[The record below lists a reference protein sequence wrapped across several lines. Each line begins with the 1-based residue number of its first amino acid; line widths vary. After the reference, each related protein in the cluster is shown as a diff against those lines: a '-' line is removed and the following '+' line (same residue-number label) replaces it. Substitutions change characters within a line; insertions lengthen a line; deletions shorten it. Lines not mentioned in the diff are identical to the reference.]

1 MYCQCKLKN
10 IFTIFLALVFAL
22 GILITSVVETSA
34 QSSSQNYQMA
44 PVIEEEQIVD
54 EDKLAVGKK
63 EVDYFL
69 AYPGILPD
77 HFLYPVKMIRDR
89 IWLWLTTDSLKKAEK
104 LLLFADKRLG
114 AGKALIEGN
123 KVDLGITTLTKGEK
137 YLQRAIN
144 QERVAKDKGRDTKDF
159 LEKVY
164 QASLKHEEVLLEL
177 QQKVISESRPTFDE
191 TLKINNQAQEQL
203 QPLLE

>member
-1 MYCQCKLKN
+1 MYCQCKLGN
-10 IFTIFLALVFAL
+10 VFTIFLALIFAL
-22 GILITSVVETSA
+22 GILVTSVVKTSA
-34 QSSSQNYQMA
+34 QSSSQNYQIA
-44 PVIEEEQIVD
+44 PVIEEEQTVD
-54 EDKLAVGKK
+54 EDKLAVEKK

-159 LEKVY
+159 LEKVH

-191 TLKINNQAQEQL
+191 TLKTNIQAQEQL